1 MNEKENPAHGGNRER
16 EQAEKTALT
25 GTPSSKGDFITP
37 SGPLASLLKSSGA
50 RITAKELAQAIG
62 VSDPRVITRQVERE
76 RQSSAPICA
85 SCGSDPGYFWPSTV
99 KELDAY
105 IGSLHNRRRAIS
117 ATIDGLERAR
127 DEWTGQQRLDLD
139 TEGGERNDTD

>member
-1 MNEKENPAHGGNRER
+1 MDKSENPAHGGNRER
-16 EQAEKTALT
+16 EQAEKAALA
-25 GTPSSKGDFITP
+25 GASSFQPQHTIPG
-37 SGPLASLLKSSGA
+37 GPLASLLKSSGA
-50 RITAKELAQAIG
+50 HITAKELAQTIG
-62 VSDPRVITRQVERE
+62 VSDPRVITRQIERE

-127 DEWTGQQRLDLD
+127 DAWTGQTRLDFD
-139 TEGGERNDTD
+139 DGEAEA

>member
-1 MNEKENPAHGGNRER
+1 MNERKNPAHGCNRER
-16 EQAEKTALT
+16 ERAEKAALAGASSFRPQNTTT
-25 GTPSSKGDFITP
+25 GGLI
-37 SGPLASLLKSSGA
+37 ASLLKSSGA
-50 RITAKELAQAIG
+50 HITAKELAQTIG
-62 VSDPRVITRQVERE
+62 VSDPRVITRQIERE

-127 DEWTGQQRLDLD
+127 DAWTGQTRLDFD
-139 TEGGERNDTD
+139 DGEAEA

>member
-1 MNEKENPAHGGNRER
+1 MNEKENPAHGGSRER
-16 EQAEKTALT
+16 ERAEKAALA
-25 GTPSSKGDFITP
+25 GASSSKNDFITP

-50 RITAKELAQAIG
+50 HITARELAQTIG
-62 VSDPRVITRQVERE
+62 ASDPRAITRLIERE
-76 RQSSAPICA
+76 RQSNAPICA

-127 DEWTGQQRLDLD
+127 DLWTGQQKLDLD
-139 TEGGERNDTD
+139 DLEGGRK

>member
-1 MNEKENPAHGGNRER
+1 MIEKENPAHGGSRER
-16 EQAEKTALT
+16 ERAEKAALA
-25 GTPSSKGDFITP
+25 GASSFQPQNTTP

-50 RITAKELAQAIG
+50 HITAKELAQAIG

-76 RQSSAPICA
+76 RQCSAPICA
-85 SCGSDPGYFWPSTV
+85 SCGSDPGYFWPSTIG
-99 KELDAY
+99 ELDGY
-105 IGSLHNRRRAIS
+105 IRSLHNRRRAIS

-139 TEGGERNDTD
+139 ALEGGEIE